1 MAEGDDT
8 MVDRREK
15 LVDMADRVFRER
27 DEDIAAMRVRL
38 AEEPVEPHPGLKRL
52 VDTQDEFRERVMAR
66 IDRMIASAR
75 F

>member
-1 MAEGDDT
+1 MEGDDT

-15 LVDMADRVFRER
+15 LVDVAARMRRER
-27 DEDIAAMRVRL
+27 EERLAAMRVKL

-52 VDTQDEFRERVMAR
+52 VDTQDEFRERVMGR
-66 IDRMIASAR
+66 IERIIASAR